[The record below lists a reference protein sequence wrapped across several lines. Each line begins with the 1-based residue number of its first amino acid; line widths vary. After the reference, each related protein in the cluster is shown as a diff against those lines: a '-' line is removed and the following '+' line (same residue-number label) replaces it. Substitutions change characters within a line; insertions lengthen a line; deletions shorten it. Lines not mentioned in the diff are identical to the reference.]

1 MKVLIIDDEKNI
13 CTSIKNIVEDEGFEA
28 FYAMTYSEGLDKLKI
43 YDFDVI
49 FLDIWLP
56 DKDGMEGLK
65 EIKKSY
71 PNVEVIMISGH
82 GNIENAVDSVKL
94 GAYDFL
100 EKPLSLERIVVILK
114 HLNEKISL
122 KNDIKELKS
131 SEIAKYQLIGESK
144 YIKDLK
150 ATIEKVANTNAWVL
164 ITGENGTG
172 KEHVARLIHLLSKR
186 ANQKFIPVNCAAIP
200 SELIESELFGY
211 EKGAFTG
218 AVAQKI
224 GKFELADKGT
234 IFLDEIGDMD
244 LSVQAKLLR
253 VLESGE
259 FSRVGGNEIIKSD
272 FRLISATNRDLQ
284 TEIENNNFREDLYYR
299 ISVVPI
305 YVEPL
310 RKRREDIPILVR
322 HFVKEISIMNGLSPK
337 SVSDALM
344 EVFINYDW
352 PGNVRQLKNIIE
364 RMVVLSS
371 GDVLDVVD
379 APEMILKKGSVYEG
393 FFTDAEWSLKS
404 AKENFEKY
412 YILNV
417 LKKTDWNISKAARIL
432 EIERTYL
439 HKKIKF
445 YNLESL
451 RGYEDNGK

>member
-1 MKVLIIDDEKNI
+1 MRILIIDDEKNI
-13 CTSIKNIVEDEGFEA
+13 CTSIKNIVEDEGYEA
-28 FYAMTYSEGLDKLKI
+28 TFALTYSDGMEKLKL
-43 YDFDVI
+43 YDFDVL

-65 EIKKSY
+65 EIKKAY
-71 PNVEVIMISGH
+71 PDLEVVMISGH
-82 GNIENAVDSVKL
+82 GNIESAVDSVKL

-100 EKPLSLERIVVILK
+100 EKPLSFERIILILK
-114 HLNEKISL
+114 HLNEKMSL

-131 SEIAKYQLIGESK
+131 NEIAKYQLIGESK
-144 YIKDLK
+144 YIKELQN
-150 ATIEKVANTNAWVL
+150 TIEKVASTNAWVL

-172 KEHVARLIHLLSKR
+172 KEHVARLIHLMSKR
-186 ANQKFIPVNCAAIP
+186 SQHKFVPVNCAAIP

-218 AVAQKI
+218 AVSQKI

-244 LSVQAKLLR
+244 LTVQAKLLR

-299 ISVVPI
+299 IGVVPI

-310 RKRREDIPILVR
+310 RKRREDIPILVK
-322 HFVKEISIMNGLSPK
+322 HFVRNACSTNGIPLK
-337 SVSDALM
+337 SVSDSLM
-344 EVFINYDW
+344 EIFINYDW

-364 RMVVLSS
+364 RIVVLSDS
-371 GDVLDVVD
+371 DLLDSSD
-379 APEMILKKGSVYEG
+379 APEILLKKGTAYDNFISDTEG
-393 FFTDAEWSLKS
+393 SLKS

-412 YILNV
+412 YILNI
-417 LKKTDWNISKAARIL
+417 LKKCEWNISKAARVL

-451 RGYEDNGK
+451 RGYDENGK

>member
-1 MKVLIIDDEKNI
+1 M
-13 CTSIKNIVEDEGFEA
+13 
-28 FYAMTYSEGLDKLKI
+28 
-43 YDFDVI
+43 
-49 FLDIWLP
+49 
-56 DKDGMEGLK
+56 
-65 EIKKSY
+65 
-71 PNVEVIMISGH
+71 
-82 GNIENAVDSVKL
+82 
-94 GAYDFL
+94 
-100 EKPLSLERIVVILK
+100 
-114 HLNEKISL
+114 
-122 KNDIKELKS
+122 
-131 SEIAKYQLIGESK
+131 
-144 YIKDLK
+144 
-150 ATIEKVANTNAWVL
+150 
-164 ITGENGTG
+164 
-172 KEHVARLIHLLSKR
+172 
-186 ANQKFIPVNCAAIP
+186 
-200 SELIESELFGY
+200 
-211 EKGAFTG
+211 
-218 AVAQKI
+218 
-224 GKFELADKGT
+224 
-234 IFLDEIGDMD
+234 
-244 LSVQAKLLR
+244 
-253 VLESGE
+253 
-259 FSRVGGNEIIKSD
+259 
-272 FRLISATNRDLQ
+272 ISATNRDLQ

-371 GDVLDVVD
+371 GDTLDVVD
-379 APEMILKKGSVYEG
+379 APEMILKKGSVYDG

>member
-28 FYAMTYSEGLDKLKI
+28 VYAMTYNEGMDKLKI
-43 YDFDVI
+43 YNFDVI

-65 EIKKSY
+65 EIKKQY
-71 PNVEVIMISGH
+71 PETEVIMISGH
-82 GNIENAVDSVKL
+82 GNIENAVDSVKH

-150 ATIEKVANTNAWVL
+150 ATIEKVAATNAWVL

-186 ANQKFIPVNCAAIP
+186 SNQKFIPVNCAAIP

-218 AVAQKI
+218 AVTQKI

-244 LSVQAKLLR
+244 LTVQAKLLR

-310 RKRREDIPILVR
+310 RKRREDIPILVK
-322 HFVKEISIMNGLSPK
+322 HFIKEVSIMNGLKPK
-337 SVSDALM
+337 SVSDGLM
-344 EVFINYDW
+344 EVFIKYDW

-364 RMVVLSS
+364 RMVVLSDS
-371 GDVLDVVD
+371 DTLDIND
-379 APEMILKKGSVYEG
+379 APEMILKKGTVYDNFFSDTEG
-393 FFTDAEWSLKS
+393 SLKS

-412 YILNV
+412 YILNI
-417 LKKTDWNISKAARIL
+417 LKKTDWNISRAARIL

>member
-13 CTSIKNIVEDEGFEA
+13 CTSIKSIIEDEGHEA
-28 FYAMTYSEGLDKLKI
+28 SYVLNFKEGFDRLKI
-43 YDFDVI
+43 HDYDLV

-65 EIKKSY
+65 EIKKLY
-71 PNVEVIMISGH
+71 PDTEVIMISGH
-82 GNIENAVDSVKL
+82 GNIENAVEAVKW

-100 EKPLSLERIVVILK
+100 EKPLSLDRIVVMLK
-114 HLNEKISL
+114 HLNEKLTL
-122 KNDIKELKS
+122 KEDLKELKS
-131 SEIAKYQLIGESK
+131 SEISKYELIGESK
-144 YIKDLK
+144 YIKELRN
-150 ATIEKVANTNAWVL
+150 TIEKVAATNAWVL

-186 ANQKFIPVNCAAIP
+186 SSQKFIPVNCAAIP

-218 AVAQKI
+218 ATGQKI
-224 GKFELADKGT
+224 GKFELANGGT

-259 FSRVGGNEIIKSD
+259 FSRLGGNDIIKSD
-272 FRLISATNRDLQ
+272 FRLLSATNKDLQ
-284 TEIENNNFREDLYYR
+284 MEVENGNFREDLYYR

-310 RKRREDIPILVR
+310 RKRREDIPILIK
-322 HFVKEISIMNGLSPK
+322 HFVREISAMNGMPLK
-337 SVSDALM
+337 QISDGLM
-344 EVFINYDW
+344 ELLMKYDW
-352 PGNVRQLKNIIE
+352 PGNVRQLRNIIE
-364 RMVVLSS
+364 RIVVLSGS
-371 GDVLDVVD
+371 DTLDVGD
-379 APEMILKKGSVYEG
+379 APDILLKKGTPYDNYIEMEG
-393 FFTDAEWSLKS
+393 SLKS

-412 YILNV
+412 FILNT
-417 LKKTDWNISKAARIL
+417 LKKTDWNISRAAKLL

-451 RGYEDNGK
+451 KGYDENGK

>member
-13 CTSIKNIVEDEGFEA
+13 CTTLKNIIEDEGHEA
-28 FYAMTYSEGLDKLKI
+28 VFALNYKDGFDKLKL
-43 YDFDVI
+43 YDFDLV

-65 EIKKSY
+65 EIKKLY
-71 PNVEVIMISGH
+71 PDTEVIMISGH
-82 GNIENAVDSVKL
+82 GNIENAVESVKW

-114 HLNEKISL
+114 HLGEKLSL
-122 KNDIKELKS
+122 KKDIKELKS
-131 SEIAKYQLIGESK
+131 SEIEKYKLIGESK
-144 YIKDLK
+144 YIKELRS
-150 ATIEKVANTNAWVL
+150 TIEKVAQTNAWVL

-172 KEHVARLIHLLSKR
+172 KEHVARMIHLLSKR
-186 ANQKFIPVNCAAIP
+186 SHQKFIPVNCAAIP

-218 AVAQKI
+218 AVSQKI
-224 GKFELADKGT
+224 GKFEAADKGT

-259 FSRVGGNEIIKSD
+259 FSRIGGNEIIKSD
-272 FRLISATNRDLQ
+272 FRLISATNKDLQ
-284 TEIENNNFREDLYYR
+284 TEMENGNFREDLYYR
-299 ISVVPI
+299 ISIVPI

-310 RKRREDIPILVR
+310 RKRKEDIPILVK
-322 HFVKEISIMNGLSPK
+322 HFVREACSMNGIEEK
-337 SVSDALM
+337 SVSDGLM
-344 EVFINYDW
+344 ELFINYDW
-352 PGNVRQLKNIIE
+352 PGNVRQLRNIIE
-364 RMVVLSS
+364 RIVVLSDS
-371 GDVLDVVD
+371 RVLDVSD
-379 APEMILKKGSVYEG
+379 APDILMKKGTMYDSYMNVEG
-393 FFTDAEWSLKS
+393 SLKS

-412 YILNV
+412 FILNT
-417 LKKTDWNISKAARIL
+417 LKKTDWNISRAAKML

-451 RGYEDNGK
+451 RGYDENGK